1 MKRITILLSAFAA
14 SAMLSACETTQEVNQ
29 TLQMTWIGQPAELF
43 FARHGAPM
51 QQFALQS
58 GGVNYTWRGG
68 QTTVT
73 IPAQYRPAPQAQK
86 PNPVSSGFGSRSTST
101 TTTVSNPAPGTTVTR
116 TETRSSGVSF
126 NPEAA
131 LAAFGGQPQTPP
143 GQVLVR
149 PAQTRQLF
157 CEATITT
164 DAEGR
169 ITAFNILRDTT
180 GEGFSLSRCNE
191 VLRGA

>member
-1 MKRITILLSAFAA
+1 MFRRLGLFGIFSAAV
-14 SAMLSACETTQEVNQ
+14 MLSGCETTQEVNQ
-29 TLQMTWIGQPAELF
+29 TLQMTWIGQPAEMF

-51 QQFALQS
+51 QQFPLQS

-68 QTTVT
+68 EKTVT
-73 IPAQYRPAPQAQK
+73 IPAQYRPAKAEERK
-86 PNPVSSGFGSRSTST
+86 DNGFGSNRTVT
-101 TTTVSNPAPGTTVTR
+101 TTKVRELDDGTTITR
-116 TETRSSGVSF
+116 TETRSSSTGF
-126 NPEAA
+126 DANA
-131 LAAFGGQPQTPP
+131 LLAGLTGQPQTPP

-164 DAEGR
+164 NAEGT
-169 ITAFNILRDTT
+169 ITAFNILRDSS

-191 VLRGA
+191 ILRGA